1 MLCNLQFRTLLPP
14 TPSQTKK
21 NQKYRAPITSLSSV
35 PLLHLLRR
43 KRTEFILDS
52 YHLIRTFLSSL
63 DSLATLVRNIMLRL
77 EDDALLTFLG
87 IAASSIRKFERRRA
101 PKVKGDVDFVA
112 LVYVHAGL
120 LALANLHA
128 GHGMDGLD
136 EVDGGAAFAGLV
148 RDAGDD
154 EVAGFFGHAAEVGRL
169 GLGVPFAVEL
179 VCDVEWWSAG
189 EGVLD
194 AFADA
199 EVLAGL
205 EGVD

>member
-1 MLCNLQFRTLLPP
+1 MQSTIRTLLST
-14 TPSQTKK
+14 TPSQTKP
-21 NQKYRAPITSLSSV
+21 NQKYRVPIPSLSSI

-43 KRTEFILDS
+43 KRAELILDS
-52 YHLIRTFLSSL
+52 HDFIRTLLSSL

-77 EDDALLTFLG
+77 EDDALLTLLG

-112 LVYVHAGL
+112 LVDVHSGL
-120 LALANLHA
+120 LALADLHA
-128 GHGMDGLD
+128 GHGVDGLD
-136 EVDGGAAFAGLV
+136 EIDGGAAFAGLV

-154 EVAGFFGHAAEVGRL
+154 EVAGLFGHAAEVGRL

-179 VCDVEWWSAG
+179 VRDVEWWCAG
-189 EGVLD
+189 QGVLD

-199 EVLAGL
+199 EVLARL
-205 EGVD
+205 ERVD